1 MGMFVCVN
9 SFNTADIPP
18 FPAGFYFRH
27 HFLYPFL
34 AVFNIFSRFSFL
46 FVSTF
51 IPILTQGCYILFI
64 KYNVVFFFDIFAV
77 LSSRNDFLF
86 EI

>member
-1 MGMFVCVN
+1 M
-9 SFNTADIPP
+9 
-18 FPAGFYFRH
+18 
-27 HFLYPFL
+27 
-34 AVFNIFSRFSFL
+34 
-46 FVSTF
+46 
-51 IPILTQGCYILFI
+51 GCYILFI